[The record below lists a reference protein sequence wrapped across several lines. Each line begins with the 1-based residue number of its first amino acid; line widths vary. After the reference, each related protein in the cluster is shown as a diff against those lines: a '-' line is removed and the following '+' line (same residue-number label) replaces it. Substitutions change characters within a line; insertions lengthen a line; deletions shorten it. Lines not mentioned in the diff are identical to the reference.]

1 MKTVFKAKMN
11 IKFSGDMR
19 GLLNSSEQ
27 SFEFFSA
34 DGIAGEVTLKRIQL
48 EGNYDTISCIVQIDT
63 DRKRMYPDLEAYL
76 ECIKTTLGAY
86 TKRSVYN
93 LEAVRDVF
101 IRLYDDLVFLK
112 EKGAYKVAKDADE
125 TYYIVKPDAI
135 QKIINHFDTE
145 LQAEA
150 ALALQN

>member
-1 MKTVFKAKMN
+1 MKTVFRAKMN

-19 GLLNSSEQ
+19 GALNSSEQ

-34 DGIAGEVTLKRIQL
+34 DGISGELTLKKIQL
-48 EGNYDTISCIVQIDT
+48 EGNYDVISCIVQIDT
-63 DRKRMYPDLEAYL
+63 DRKRMYPDFEAYL
-76 ECIKTTLGAY
+76 ECIKTTLGTY

-93 LEAVRDVF
+93 LEDIKNVF
-101 IRLYDDLVFLK
+101 IRVYDDLVFLK
-112 EKGAYKVAKDADE
+112 EKNGYKVAKDLDD

-135 QKIINHFDTE
+135 QKVINHFDSE
-145 LQAEA
+145 IQAEA